1 MSVDLETNSDQLPLF
16 GLEVAFSQSE
26 PVVGP
31 SAPARHVYL
40 VYCNVQDAESS
51 GSPLG
56 LRARTAASQQDVEAQ
71 LLKRVSLF

>member
-1 MSVDLETNSDQLPLF
+1 MSVDLDTNSDQLPLF
-16 GLEVAFSQSE
+16 SPEVAFSQSE
-26 PVVGP
+26 PAGGP

-51 GSPLG
+51 RSSLG
-56 LRARTAASQQDVEAQ
+56 LRARATASQQDVESQ